1 MDSRL
6 HMGVSASARTEPPAW
21 TRQGRPGPPAAQL
34 AQASGVS
41 ARCCRCRG
49 TERLAMGEVP
59 GGSQGWGQVTRP
71 NHCSLWT
78 AGSPVW
84 GQLLGGGA
92 LGGSEKGSSG
102 DTGLREGELCGGSGR
117 GCSGD
122 TGLREGELWGGPGRG
137 NLRGLREG
145 ELWGHGAQGRVSSG
159 GAQGVG
165 ALGTRG
171 LREGELWG
179 HGGPG
184 EGVLGGSGATLEQLR
199 RAHMSPRPPPLP
211 HRPLRSCPWCFP
223 RSGGGAPGGAAL
235 GQHTQLPRLALL
247 RAPGGL

>member
-1 MDSRL
+1 MTAWPPKAPVSVSPGPQDAGRLWGAHMDSRL
-6 HMGVSASARTEPPAW
+6 HMGVSASARTEPPSW
-21 TRQGRPGPPAAQL
+21 TRQGRPGPPAAPL

-92 LGGSEKGSSG
+92 LGVLSK
-102 DTGLREGELCGGSGR
+102 
-117 GCSGD
+117 
-122 TGLREGELWGGPGRG
+122 GELWGGPGRG
-137 NLRGLREG
+137 ILRGLREG

-165 ALGTRG
+165 ALGTQG
-171 LREGELWG
+171 LRES
-179 HGGPG
+179 
-184 EGVLGGSGATLEQLR
+184 VL
-199 RAHMSPRPPPLP
+199 
-211 HRPLRSCPWCFP
+211 
-223 RSGGGAPGGAAL
+223 
-235 GQHTQLPRLALL
+235 
-247 RAPGGL
+247 

>member
-1 MDSRL
+1 MTAWPPKAPVSVSPGPRDAGRLWGAHMDSRL
-6 HMGVSASARTEPPAW
+6 HMGVSASARTEPPSW
-21 TRQGRPGPPAAQL
+21 TRQGRPGPPAAPL

-92 LGGSEKGSSG
+92 LG
-102 DTGLREGELCGGSGR
+102 TRGSGR
-117 GCSGD
+117 GSSG
-122 TGLREGELWGGPGRG
+122 GAQQGGALGGPREG
-137 NLRGLREG
+137 NLE
-145 ELWGHGAQGRVSSG
+145 GAQGGGALGTWGSG
-159 GAQGVG
+159 EGEFWGGSGSGCSGNTGAQGVG

-171 LREGELWG
+171 
-179 HGGPG
+179 
-184 EGVLGGSGATLEQLR
+184 
-199 RAHMSPRPPPLP
+199 PR
-211 HRPLRSCPWCFP
+211 
-223 RSGGGAPGGAAL
+223 GGGALQTWGSGTVSSGDMGGQGRVCSEVL
-235 GQHTQLPRLALL
+235 GPPWSSCAV
-247 RAPGGL
+247 PV